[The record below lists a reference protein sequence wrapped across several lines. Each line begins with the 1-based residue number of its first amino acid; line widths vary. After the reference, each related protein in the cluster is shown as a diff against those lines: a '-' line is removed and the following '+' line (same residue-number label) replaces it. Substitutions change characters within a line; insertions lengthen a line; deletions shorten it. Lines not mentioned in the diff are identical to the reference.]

1 MEIVKY
7 LCEFFFTNFWHW
19 LGLWFI
25 LGTIFSVPLLRINCG
40 SSRKEKDN
48 TKDE

>member
-1 MEIVKY
+1 METVQY

-25 LGTIFSVPLLRINCG
+25 VGTIFSVSLLKINCG
-40 SSRKEKDN
+40 SRKDKDN
-48 TKDE
+48 NKDE